1 MSTNSVIF
9 GLFWAILGGLGLF
22 RGSSGLILACFRSIL
37 LIFWGPSLLLD
48 YFEHI
53 SGQFREPN
61 PVFSLFQGL
70 KPAFG
75 PLRQCSKLVKI
86 MLRPQDGSL
95 SKVIGPH
102 QKQSAH
108 TFLYK
113 VPKSVKTDILLCFTK
128 MAISPLIMVR
138 FEKFKIWHTQENKPV
153 LQDGL
158 DPIFV
163 RPDVFLSASGRR
175 TGIIWN
181 TDYGTI

>member
-1 MSTNSVIF
+1 M
-9 GLFWAILGGLGLF
+9 
-22 RGSSGLILACFRSIL
+22 
-37 LIFWGPSLLLD
+37 P
-48 YFEHI
+48 
-53 SGQFREPN
+53 
-61 PVFSLFQGL
+61 
-70 KPAFG
+70 
-75 PLRQCSKLVKI
+75 
-86 MLRPQDGSL
+86 RPEDGSL
-95 SKVIGPH
+95 SKVNRPH
-102 QKQSAH
+102 QKQPAH

-163 RPDVFLSASGRR
+163 RPDVFLSASGGR

-181 TDYGTI
+181 TDSGVLTSVMKTYFSCSHTAIQGLPFMSFYIESFCV